1 MSVAKWILAFQ
12 VILQHRLCLLDN
24 PLAESFWL
32 QNTNMTPPTENP
44 LQYFALLVWFERDE
58 QSIVGYLLGGNVI

>member
-1 MSVAKWILAFQ
+1 MSVAKWILAFP

-32 QNTNMTPPTENP
+32 QNTNMTPPTEKP
-44 LQYFALLVWFERDE
+44 LQYFAFLVWFERDE
-58 QSIVGYLLGGNVI
+58 